1 MSLDPFNLPDLP
13 AAGPD
18 RGRPFRWWQVALSLA
33 LPAATA
39 VAAVVLLAW
48 GR

>member
-13 AAGPD
+13 AAGP
-18 RGRPFRWWQVALSLA
+18 GPVRPVRWWQVALSLA
-33 LPAATA
+33 LPMAPVA
-39 VAAVVLLAW
+39 AAVVLLAW

>member
-13 AAGPD
+13 AGGPEPI
-18 RGRPFRWWQVALSLA
+18 RPFRWWQVALSLT
-33 LPAATA
+33 LPVATA
-39 VAAVVLLAW
+39 AGAVALLAW